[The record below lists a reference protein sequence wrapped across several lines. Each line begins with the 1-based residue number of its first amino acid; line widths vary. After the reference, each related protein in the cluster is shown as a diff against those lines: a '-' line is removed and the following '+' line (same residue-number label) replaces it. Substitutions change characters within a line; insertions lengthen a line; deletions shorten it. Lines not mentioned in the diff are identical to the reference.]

1 MNNRG
6 KITVII
12 VIAIVAASALILYFL
27 KLGVEEK
34 LENEKQSLKE
44 EQSEHTEQAEQVE
57 PTVQNEEKKEISYTN
72 PFGNKIEPQEIEEIN
87 VLNYIHWMS
96 HQKVNAENKWGFY
109 EITDERIDWLLDALD
124 QTGHTIL
131 NNEDY
136 KEILTRW
143 KNDDFTN
150 IVDDHNY
157 VWGIQGGTDEKS
169 GKATGV
175 LNEEQE
181 QKYIENTEEVN
192 EMYKDEESSE

>member
-1 MNNRG
+1 MKLTHLHICYDKKNNVRSEEVNNRG

-12 VIAIVAASALILYFL
+12 VIAIVAASALILYLL

-44 EQSEHTEQAEQVE
+44 DQSEHTEQVE
-57 PTVQNEEKKEISYTN
+57 PTVQNEEKQENSYTN

-96 HQKVNAENKWGFY
+96 HQKVQAGNKWGFY

-169 GKATGV
+169 GKATGF
-175 LNEEQE
+175 
-181 QKYIENTEEVN
+181 
-192 EMYKDEESSE
+192 

>member
-44 EQSEHTEQAEQVE
+44 DQSEHIEQAEQVE

-124 QTGHTIL
+124 QAGHSIFNTE
-131 NNEDY
+131 NY